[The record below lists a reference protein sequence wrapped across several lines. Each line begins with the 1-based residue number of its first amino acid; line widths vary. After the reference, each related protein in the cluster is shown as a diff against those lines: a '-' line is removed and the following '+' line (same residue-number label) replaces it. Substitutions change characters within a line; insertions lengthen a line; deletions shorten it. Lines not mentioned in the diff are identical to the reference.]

1 MSRVNRSGIF
11 FLRNS
16 IMEMHFR
23 PSNILSSFEFSRV
36 LSLASGY
43 CTGELAK
50 IYFGAPEFFTN
61 SEILNIKLLQVEEFK
76 KSLLSNSPLI
86 VSEYHDVTQHINN
99 IAVIDFV
106 LSVEA
111 LQQISS
117 ITLTSHQ
124 INKYF
129 TASKA
134 QLYPELNIL
143 SGLFTDLSEI
153 ENSISQIIDENGEIK
168 NTASPRLYSIF
179 KAISFKQTEINKV
192 FNQIAAD
199 MKSRSLLTDTV
210 EAYRNG
216 RRVLSLPVE
225 NKRKI
230 RGIIHDESAT
240 GKTVYIEP
248 EQIIE
253 LNNDLFDLETEYKK
267 EIYLILK
274 KISNDI
280 RPYSD
285 EIIANMKVITEF
297 DVISA
302 KAKVAVKMNA
312 FKPVLSDR
320 PLFNFIRAFH
330 PLLLLK
336 NNASGAVT
344 VPFDLKSGSEDR
356 IVVISGP
363 NAGGKSITL
372 KAIGL
377 IQIMTQSG
385 FLIPADENSVIGI
398 FHKIFADIGDQ
409 QSVDDN
415 LSTYSSRLRNMKEFI
430 ENADDNTLV
439 LIDEFGTGTDPKI
452 GGAIA
457 EAILNELKKLKVF
470 GVITTHYSNLK
481 LYAFRNK
488 GVMNASMHFDK
499 EKIKPTYRFIQGKPG
514 SSFAFEMA
522 QNSGLDRKI
531 LNYARFKAGKTIK
544 RIEDIL
550 VELQD
555 SKAELELKIVEL
567 KEKAVQLDKLTKKNE
582 SLFNELDFGR
592 KKLKLERKEM
602 LSIELGKKSTE
613 LNKLINEIS
622 KDKKLEEAKALA
634 KKIEDD
640 KKRIINE
647 MSEARQFVE
656 KSVKNSW
663 KELKPGDYVKIKA
676 GNVIGS
682 IEKII
687 KNTASV
693 QTDNFLIEVPLHELV
708 KSQKP
713 VNIISYRSIN
723 TNITESSGFDSTID
737 IRGYTKSEAIDTL
750 HTMFDNAIL
759 ANASIL
765 KILHGKG
772 IGTLKNLVRQIC
784 TEYNNIDE
792 IWHPDPDQ
800 GGDGITFI
808 KLK

>member
-1 MSRVNRSGIF
+1 MR
-11 FLRNS
+11 
-16 IMEMHFR
+16 EMQFR
-23 PSNILSSFEFSRV
+23 PSNILSSFEFSKV

-43 CTGELAK
+43 CTGDLAK
-50 IYFGAPEFFTN
+50 YYFNDPEFYT
-61 SEILNIKLLQVEEFK
+61 SAEKLDVILIRVEEFK

-86 VSEYHDVTQHINN
+86 ISEYHDVTHHINN
-99 IAVIDFV
+99 TVVIDFV

-111 LQQISS
+111 LQEISS
-117 ITLTSHQ
+117 VTISSHQ
-124 INKYF
+124 IINYF
-129 TASKA
+129 SPSKI
-134 QLYPELNIL
+134 QLYPELGIL
-143 SGLFTDLSEI
+143 SGDLIDLKEI
-153 ENSISQIIDENGEIK
+153 ESSISQIIDENGEIK
-168 NTASPRLYSIF
+168 NTASARLHSIF
-179 KAISFKQTEINKV
+179 KAISYKQAEINKV

-248 EQIIE
+248 EQIID

-280 RPYSD
+280 RPFSD
-285 EIIANMKVITEF
+285 DIISNMKVITEF

-302 KAKVAVKMNA
+302 KAKVAVKMNS
-312 FKPVLSDR
+312 FKPVLSDK
-320 PLFNFIRAFH
+320 PLFNFIKAFH
-330 PLLLLK
+330 PLLFLK
-336 NNASGAVT
+336 NNGTGTTT
-344 VPFDLKSGSEDR
+344 VPFDLKSENEDR

-377 IQIMTQSG
+377 LQIMTQSG

-398 FHKIFADIGDQ
+398 FTKIFADIGDQ
-409 QSVDDN
+409 QSVDDD
-415 LSTYSSRLRNMKEFI
+415 LSTYSSRLKNMKEFI

-457 EAILNELKKLKVF
+457 EAILNELKKLRVF

-555 SKAELELKIVEL
+555 SKAELELKILEL

-582 SLFNELDFGR
+582 SLFNELEFGR
-592 KKLKLERKEM
+592 KKLKLERKE
-602 LSIELGKKSTE
+602 LHSVELGKKSNE

-622 KDKKLEEAKALA
+622 KDRKLEEARNLA
-634 KKIEDD
+634 KKIEED
-640 KKRIINE
+640 KKRVVNEINE
-647 MSEARQFVE
+647 ARNYVE
-656 KSVKNSW
+656 KSVKSTW
-663 KELKPGDYVKIKA
+663 KELKPGDYVKIKD
-676 GNVIGS
+676 GNVIGLIS
-682 IEKII
+682 KIS

-693 QTDNFLIEVPLHELV
+693 QTENFLIEVPIFELI

-713 VNIISYRSIN
+713 VNIVSYRSVN
-723 TNITESSGFDSTID
+723 TNITESSRFDSTID

-750 HTMFDNAIL
+750 HTMLDNAIL

-784 TEYNNIDE
+784 GEYNNIEE

-800 GGDGITFI
+800 GGDGITYI